1 MNKGALG
8 MSQGTAPEEMNVYQN
23 AEARFEE
30 AAKKLGLEQGIY
42 KYLKYPD
49 KEVTMYIPVG
59 MDNGT
64 LEVFTGYRVLHS
76 TVRGPGKG
84 GIRFAP
90 DVSLDEVR
98 ALAAWMTW
106 KCALVDIPFGG
117 AKGGVICDPNKM
129 SRGEQERL
137 TRRYTAELSSWLG
150 PERDVPAPDVGTNEQ
165 TMAWVMDTYSMHVGQ
180 ATTAVVTGKPIE
192 LGGSRG
198 RKEATGRGVM
208 ICVDKAVEKLGM
220 KKADCRTVIQGF
232 GNVGSMAADLMSKAG
247 YKIVGLADIGGG
259 LYNENGFDIPKVI
272 DWVTTQKKPLQEFP
286 GGGAKMT
293 SRDVL
298 FQPCEVLIPAAIEN
312 QITEKNA
319 AKVQAKILCEGAN
332 GPTTWQADAILD
344 GKGVFTVPDILGN
357 AGGVTV
363 SYFEWVQDRQG
374 FFWRESEV
382 NERLMDIMV
391 NAFDVVVKYAETHK
405 VNNRIASYMVAIDRV
420 AKALK
425 LRGIYA

>member
-1 MNKGALG
+1 MAH
-8 MSQGTAPEEMNVYQN
+8 TPVPEEMNVYQN
-23 AEARFEE
+23 AEARFEV
-30 AAKKLGLEQGIY
+30 AANKLGLEQGIY
-42 KYLKYPD
+42 RYLKYPD
-49 KEVTMYIPVG
+49 KEITLYIPVG
-59 MDNGT
+59 MDNGQ

-90 DVSLDEVR
+90 DVSVDEVR

-106 KCALVDIPFGG
+106 KCAVVDIPFGG
-117 AKGGVICDPNKM
+117 AKGGIICDPRKM
-129 SRGEQERL
+129 SRGELERL
-137 TRRYTAELSSWLG
+137 TRRYTAELSDWLG

-165 TMAWVMDTYSMHVGQ
+165 TMAWVMDTYSMHARQ

-198 RKEATGRGVM
+198 RREATGRGVM
-208 ICVDKAVEKLGM
+208 ICVDKALAKLGM
-220 KKADCRTVIQGF
+220 RKEGTRVVIQGF
-232 GNVGSMAADLMSKAG
+232 GNVGSLAAELMHKVG

-259 LYNENGFDIPKVI
+259 LYNENGFDVPNVI
-272 DWVTTQKKPLQEFP
+272 DWVYKQKKPLQDLP
-286 GGGAKMT
+286 TGGAKMS

-298 FQPCEVLIPAAIEN
+298 FQSCDVLIPAAVEN
-312 QITEKNA
+312 QITEQNA
-319 AKVQAKILCEGAN
+319 HQVQAKILCEGAN
-332 GPTTWQADAILD
+332 GPTTWQADAIID
-344 GKGVFTVPDILGN
+344 AKGIFTVPDILGN

-382 NERLMDIMV
+382 NERLYDIMDR
-391 NAFDVVVKYAETHK
+391 AFDEVVRYAETHR
-405 VNNRIASYMVAIDRV
+405 VNNRIAAYMLAIDRV
-420 AKALK
+420 ATALK